1 MQSSLGIFVGERV
14 IKYAKISK
22 EKNNNFKLDAHG
34 VVFPEGDITDEINK
48 IVIETASTR
57 VPISIKVENEQYSH
71 FDVFGLL
78 DERALRSAA
87 QSEFEIFCDEND
99 MAYDELAS
107 RFYIYSGKEGEE
119 RRKVLYVSTN
129 EKKLNEQIKKYAVGD
144 LKCVMPLPLS
154 VMNLLEISSS
164 DRIAI
169 VNIEESTDI
178 TIISDGEI
186 FDVQKLDIGL
196 GAILDRINETEN
208 SMSESYTAYKNAII
222 SNKDIPVEGD
232 ENPYV
237 GDIMPILNRIA
248 KDVKS
253 VLDGLLYSVDK
264 VYLTGSGALLNN
276 IDIYFQEM
284 LPNVKCE
291 ILKPFLAESGSLKV
305 SMTDY
310 VEASSPMSLA
320 LSQLGVGMFKDLNFR
335 GKVKIAAAQKAKVS
349 GGGKGIAST
358 QVDLGGPL
366 DASEKMLL
374 RGIACVLVAIISYMG
389 YNIALNREITQKNEE
404 YTLAEKKM
412 NQEMERMD
420 ADITVLTGKATQYK
434 QLTES
439 LQEMSRKDVEGE
451 EEKRLKIPDLLWNIM
466 NCIPERANIVSIEN
480 DENNHMIINVES
492 MEYDAIGYF
501 KSQLMFEEILTN
513 VKSTAGIKIDGFIQV
528 TIEGDLILGNH

>member
-78 DERALRSAA
+78 DEKALRSAA

-129 EKKLNEQIKKYAVGD
+129 EKKLNEQMKKYAVGD

-186 FDVQKLDIGL
+186 FDVQKLEIGL

-264 VYLTGSGALLNN
+264 VYLTGGGALLNN
-276 IDIYFQEM
+276 VDIYFQEM

-291 ILKPFLAESGSLKV
+291 ILKPFLAEAGSLKV

-349 GGGKGIAST
+349 SGGKGIAST

-366 DASEKMLL
+366 DATEKMLL

-389 YNIALNREITQKNEE
+389 YNIALNKEITQKNEA

-439 LQEMSRKDVEGE
+439 LQEMSRKDVDNN
-451 EEKRLKIPDLLWNIM
+451 EEKRLEIPDLLWNIM

-480 DENNHMIINVES
+480 DENNHMIIHVES

-528 TIEGDLILGNH
+528 TIEVDLILENR

>member
-1 MQSSLGIFVGERV
+1 MFFKDEMLLIEDANGIE
-14 IKYAKISK
+14 K
-22 EKNNNFKLDAHG
+22 E
-34 VVFPEGDITDEINK
+34 
-48 IVIETASTR
+48 
-57 VPISIKVENEQYSH
+57 Y
-71 FDVFGLL
+71 
-78 DERALRSAA
+78 
-87 QSEFEIFCDEND
+87 
-99 MAYDELAS
+99 
-107 RFYIYSGKEGEE
+107 
-119 RRKVLYVSTN
+119 
-129 EKKLNEQIKKYAVGD
+129 
-144 LKCVMPLPLS
+144 
-154 VMNLLEISSS
+154 
-164 DRIAI
+164 
-169 VNIEESTDI
+169 
-178 TIISDGEI
+178 
-186 FDVQKLDIGL
+186 
-196 GAILDRINETEN
+196 AILVTF
-208 SMSESYTAYKNAII
+208 
-222 SNKDIPVEGD
+222 DIE
-232 ENPYV
+232 
-237 GDIMPILNRIA
+237 
-248 KDVKS
+248 
-253 VLDGLLYSVDK
+253 
-264 VYLTGSGALLNN
+264 
-276 IDIYFQEM
+276 
-284 LPNVKCE
+284 
-291 ILKPFLAESGSLKV
+291 
-305 SMTDY
+305 
-310 VEASSPMSLA
+310 
-320 LSQLGVGMFKDLNFR
+320 
-335 GKVKIAAAQKAKVS
+335 AKVS

-466 NCIPERANIVSIEN
+466 NCIPERSNIVSIEN

>member
-78 DERALRSAA
+78 DEKALRSAA

-129 EKKLNEQIKKYAVGD
+129 EKKLNEQMKKYAVGD

-264 VYLTGSGALLNN
+264 VYLTGGGALLNN
-276 IDIYFQEM
+276 VDIYFQEM

>member
-78 DERALRSAA
+78 DEKALRSAA

-291 ILKPFLAESGSLKV
+291 ILKPFLAEAGSLKV

-366 DASEKMLL
+366 DACENMLL
-374 RGIACVLVAIISYMG
+374 
-389 YNIALNREITQKNEE
+389 
-404 YTLAEKKM
+404 
-412 NQEMERMD
+412 
-420 ADITVLTGKATQYK
+420 
-434 QLTES
+434 
-439 LQEMSRKDVEGE
+439 
-451 EEKRLKIPDLLWNIM
+451 
-466 NCIPERANIVSIEN
+466 
-480 DENNHMIINVES
+480 
-492 MEYDAIGYF
+492 
-501 KSQLMFEEILTN
+501 
-513 VKSTAGIKIDGFIQV
+513 
-528 TIEGDLILGNH
+528 

>member
-78 DERALRSAA
+78 DEKALRSAA

-129 EKKLNEQIKKYAVGD
+129 EKKLNEQMKKYAVGD

-276 IDIYFQEM
+276 IDIYFQEI

>member
-78 DERALRSAA
+78 DEKALRSAA

-129 EKKLNEQIKKYAVGD
+129 EKKLNEQMKKYAVGD

-291 ILKPFLAESGSLKV
+291 ILKPFLAEAGSLKV

-349 GGGKGIAST
+349 SGGKGIAST

-366 DASEKMLL
+366 DATEKMLL

-389 YNIALNREITQKNEE
+389 YNIALNKEITQKNEA

-412 NQEMERMD
+412 NQEIERMD

>member
-78 DERALRSAA
+78 DEKALRSAA

-129 EKKLNEQIKKYAVGD
+129 EKKLNEQMKKYAVGD

>member
-78 DERALRSAA
+78 DEKALRSAA

-129 EKKLNEQIKKYAVGD
+129 EKKLNEQMKKYAVGD

-291 ILKPFLAESGSLKV
+291 ILKPFLAEAGSLKV

-349 GGGKGIAST
+349 SGGKGIAST

-366 DASEKMLL
+366 DATEKMLL